1 MTSAL
6 YPGRFN
12 PVTNGHLDIVSRA
25 ASLFTDVIVA
35 VYEREPV
42 DGFTVAER
50 VALLRAVT
58 QDLANVRV
66 DSFEGL
72 LVSYA
77 RRIGATVLV
86 RGIRAMTD
94 FEGEF
99 DMAMMNKKM
108 APEIES
114 VYLMT
119 SLEHQFISASR
130 IREIAALGYP
140 VDDLVPAPVAAAL
153 AEKFGGPVQQ

>member
-25 ASLFTDVIVA
+25 AALFTDVVVA

-58 QDLANVRV
+58 QDFANVRV

-77 RRIGATVLV
+77 RRIGTTVLV
-86 RGIRAMTD
+86 RGIRAVTD

-99 DMAMMNKKM
+99 DMALMNKKM
-108 APEIES
+108 APEVES

-153 AEKFGGPVQQ
+153 AEKFGGPVQE